1 MNRFVSGI
9 RSPRVSSSSLLKY
22 DVTFRKK
29 EGRRQKEKQKMGE
42 QLLLWWNNLPYA
54 EVLDR
59 YVICIIPSKG
69 GRWSSPSYDLIW
81 FSSTFASTTS
91 PSSRVNEFV
100 YLLPVIGKRRI
111 NPPASNFT
119 TVFPP
124 CWKLYITP
132 LNPTNFPMLFVGI
145 VGVLVPVNT

>member
-1 MNRFVSGI
+1 MNQFISGI

-42 QLLLWWNNLPYA
+42 QLLLRWNNLPYA
-54 EVLDR
+54 EVLDG

-100 YLLPVIGKRRI
+100 YLLPVIGKRR
-111 NPPASNFT
+111 NQ
-119 TVFPP
+119 
-124 CWKLYITP
+124 
-132 LNPTNFPMLFVGI
+132 PTALTLQQFFHPVGSYTSH
-145 VGVLVPVNT
+145 P